1 MRVSKLFKKMVAR
14 LAVLSILLF
23 VIAPLQARAHEIDPA
38 ISDLTVA
45 ADQISIDIQLTL
57 ESILSEMDLAVIT
70 ETSEAPEAEIYDGY
84 RALEPDALRA
94 VLDEF
99 WPRMAE
105 NIVIEVAGERI
116 VPDLVSASI
125 PEVGNLDLAR
135 TSTLTLTAAL
145 PEGDA
150 PVRFGWAALYG
161 DLVVRQEGGG
171 EDAYTAFLTD
181 GDLSEP
187 LSRAEIRTEGW
198 GAVFLRYIPVGFEH
212 IVPLGIDH
220 ILFVLGLFFFSLH
233 LRPIL
238 FQVTSFTLAHTIT
251 LALASLGIVT
261 IPGSVVEPL
270 IAASIVYVGVEN
282 IRGHTN
288 VKARTVLVFCFG
300 LLHGLG
306 FASVLG
312 DFGIT
317 ASHFVAALLGFN
329 IGVEFGQLAV
339 ILTALVLILLAVRL
353 AAFAP
358 LPEEEQP
365 VRDIQVMYRAVSVVG
380 SVVISLVGAYWTI
393 ERIFF

>member
-1 MRVSKLFKKMVAR
+1 MFPKMVAR
-14 LAVLSILLF
+14 LATLSILLF
-23 VIAPLQARAHEIDPA
+23 VMAAPQAPAHEIDPA
-38 ISDLTVA
+38 ISDISVTPDRVTV
-45 ADQISIDIQLTL
+45 DIQLSV
-57 ESILSEMDLAVIT
+57 ESILSEMDLASIT
-70 ETSEAPEAEIYDGY
+70 ETTLAPEAEIYDEY
-84 RALEPDALRA
+84 RALGPDALRA
-94 VLDEF
+94 ALDDF
-99 WPRMAE
+99 WPRMAQR
-105 NIVIEVAGERI
+105 IVIEVDGQRI
-116 VPDLVSASI
+116 TPELIGATI
-125 PEVGNLDLAR
+125 PEIGDFELAR
-135 TSTLTLTAAL
+135 TSTITIAADL

-161 DLVVRQEGGG
+161 DLVVRQAGGG
-171 EDAYTAFLTD
+171 EDAYTAFLSD

-187 LSRAEIRTEGW
+187 LSRIEIRTEGA

-288 VKARTVLVFCFG
+288 VKARTALVFVFG

-317 ASHFVAALLGFN
+317 ASHFAAALVGFN

-339 ILTALVLILLAVRL
+339 IFVALALILIAVRL
-353 AAFAP
+353 TSFSP
-358 LPEEEQP
+358 LPDEEAP
-365 VRDIQVMYRAVSVVG
+365 VRNVQVMYRAVSVVG
-380 SVVISLVGAYWTI
+380 SVVISLIGTYWTI
-393 ERIFF
+393 ERVFF

>member
-1 MRVSKLFKKMVAR
+1 MFSKMVAR
-14 LAVLSILLF
+14 LAAVSMLLF
-23 VIAPLQARAHEIDPA
+23 VIAAPQAPAHEIDPA
-38 ISDLTVA
+38 ISD
-45 ADQISIDIQLTL
+45 ISVTPDRVTIDIQLSL
-57 ESILSEMDLAVIT
+57 ESILSEMDLASIT
-70 ETSEAPEAEIYDGY
+70 ETTQAPQVGLYDQY
-84 RALEPDALRA
+84 RALGPDALRA
-94 VLDEF
+94 ALDDF
-99 WPRMAE
+99 WPRMARR
-105 NIVIEVAGERI
+105 IVIEVEGERI
-116 VPDLVSASI
+116 VPDLVGVSI
-125 PEVGNLDLAR
+125 PDVGNFELAR
-135 TSTLTLTAAL
+135 TSTITLAADL
-145 PEGDA
+145 PEGEA

-161 DLVVRQEGGG
+161 DLVVRQMGGG
-171 EDAYTAFLTD
+171 EDAYTAFLSD

-187 LSRAEIRTEGW
+187 LSRIEIRTEGA

-238 FQVTSFTLAHTIT
+238 FQVTSFTLAHTLS

-261 IPGSVVEPL
+261 VSASIVEPL

-288 VKARTVLVFCFG
+288 VKARTALVFAFG

-317 ASHFVAALLGFN
+317 ASHFVAALIGFN

-339 ILTALVLILLAVRL
+339 ILTALVLILLSVRL
-353 AAFAP
+353 AGFAP
-358 LPEEEQP
+358 LPDEEQP
-365 VRDIQVMYRAVSVVG
+365 VRTVQVLYRSVSIVG
-380 SVVISLVGAYWTI
+380 SVLISLIGAYWTI
-393 ERIFF
+393 ERVFF

>member
-1 MRVSKLFKKMVAR
+1 MFPKMVAR
-14 LAVLSILLF
+14 LAALSILLF
-23 VIAPLQARAHEIDPA
+23 VMAAPQARAHEIDPA
-38 ISDLTVA
+38 ISDISVSSDTVT
-45 ADQISIDIQLTL
+45 IDIQLSL
-57 ESILSEMDLAVIT
+57 ESILSEMNLASIT
-70 ETSEAPEAEIYDGY
+70 ETTLAPEAEIYDEY
-84 RALEPDALRA
+84 RAMRPDALRIA
-94 VLDEF
+94 LEEF
-99 WPRMAE
+99 WPRMAQR
-105 NIVIEVAGERI
+105 IVIDVDGERI
-116 VPDLVSASI
+116 VPELVGVSI
-125 PEVGNLDLAR
+125 PEVGDFELAR
-135 TSTLTLTAAL
+135 TSTINLTADL

-161 DLVVRQEGGG
+161 DLVVRQMGGG
-171 EDAYTAFLTD
+171 EDAYTAFLSD

-187 LSRAEIRTEGW
+187 LSRIEIRTEGA

-238 FQVTSFTLAHTIT
+238 FQVTSFTLAHTLT

-261 IPGSVVEPL
+261 IPASIVEPL

-288 VKARTVLVFCFG
+288 VKARTALVFAFG

-317 ASHFVAALLGFN
+317 ASHFVAALIGFN
-329 IGVEFGQLAV
+329 LGVEFGQLAV
-339 ILTALVLILLAVRL
+339 IMTALVLILIAARL
-353 AAFAP
+353 AGFAP
-358 LPEEEQP
+358 LPEEETP
-365 VRDIQVMYRAVSVVG
+365 VRQTQVMYRSVSIVG
-380 SVVISLVGAYWTI
+380 SVLISLIGAYWTI
-393 ERIFF
+393 ERVFF

>member
-1 MRVSKLFKKMVAR
+1 MRFSDMFPKMVAR
-14 LAVLSILLF
+14 LATLSILLF
-23 VIAPLQARAHEIDPA
+23 VMAAPQAPAHEIDPA
-38 ISDLTVA
+38 ISD
-45 ADQISIDIQLTL
+45 ISVTPDRVTIDIQLSL
-57 ESILSEMDLAVIT
+57 ESILSEMDLATIT
-70 ETSEAPEAEIYDGY
+70 DTTLAPEAEIYDEY
-84 RALEPDALRA
+84 RALGPDALRIA
-94 VLDEF
+94 LDEF
-99 WPRMAE
+99 WPRMARR
-105 NIVIEVAGERI
+105 IVIEVDGDRI
-116 VPDLVSASI
+116 IPELTAVSI
-125 PEVGNLDLAR
+125 PEVGNFELAR
-135 TSTLTLTAAL
+135 TSTITIAADL

-161 DLVVRQEGGG
+161 DLVVRQAGGG
-171 EDAYTAFLTD
+171 EDAYTAFLSD

-187 LSRAEIRTEGW
+187 LSRIEIRTEGA

-251 LALASLGIVT
+251 LAPASLGIVT
-261 IPGSVVEPL
+261 VSPSIVEPL

-288 VKARTVLVFCFG
+288 VKARTALVFAFG

-317 ASHFVAALLGFN
+317 ASHFAAALIGFN

-339 ILTALVLILLAVRL
+339 IFVALALILIATRL
-353 AAFAP
+353 AALAP
-358 LPEEEQP
+358 LPDEEQP
-365 VRDIQVMYRAVSVVG
+365 VRETQVMYRAVSVVG
-380 SVVISLVGAYWTI
+380 SVIISLIGAWWTI
-393 ERIFF
+393 ERVFF

>member
-1 MRVSKLFKKMVAR
+1 MFPKMVAR
-14 LAVLSILLF
+14 LATLSILLF
-23 VIAPLQARAHEIDPA
+23 VMAAPQAPAHEIDPA
-38 ISDLTVA
+38 ISDISVTPDRVTV
-45 ADQISIDIQLTL
+45 DIQLSV
-57 ESILSEMDLAVIT
+57 ESILSEMDLASIT
-70 ETSEAPEAEIYDGY
+70 ETTLAPEAEIYDEY
-84 RALEPDALRA
+84 RALGPDALRA
-94 VLDEF
+94 ALDDF
-99 WPRMAE
+99 WPRMAQR
-105 NIVIEVAGERI
+105 IVIEVDGQRI
-116 VPDLVSASI
+116 TPELIGATI
-125 PEVGNLDLAR
+125 PEIGDFELAR
-135 TSTLTLTAAL
+135 TSTITIAADL

-161 DLVVRQEGGG
+161 DLVVRQAGGG
-171 EDAYTAFLTD
+171 EDAYTAFLSD

-187 LSRAEIRTEGW
+187 LSRIEIRTEGA

-212 IVPLGIDH
+212 IIPLGIDH

-288 VKARTVLVFCFG
+288 VKARTALVFVFG

-317 ASHFVAALLGFN
+317 ASHFAAALVGFN

-339 ILTALVLILLAVRL
+339 IFVALALILIAVRL
-353 AAFAP
+353 TSFSP
-358 LPEEEQP
+358 LPDEEAP
-365 VRDIQVMYRAVSVVG
+365 VRNVQVMYRAVSVVG
-380 SVVISLVGAYWTI
+380 SVVISLIGTYWTI
-393 ERIFF
+393 ERVFF